1 VFSLSLFATLLAL
14 TIVQAVTALAIVELD
29 AGHSINARAAYRL
42 ASTRA
47 RPLLQA
53 LLTTIVIIALLDLTI
68 AGAIIGLWLM
78 VRWSLLAQTA
88 VLDSGPAA
96 GPLRRSA
103 SLTRRHWWKAASIAG
118 LVAVPGLLA
127 GPLIGAILL
136 IVTSAS
142 FRFVGLSTAVV
153 NVVVLP
159 FVAITTTY
167 LYWDLQV
174 RKLLK
179 DPEPPQASI
188 LPAEA

>member
-1 VFSLSLFATLLAL
+1 
-14 TIVQAVTALAIVELD
+14 VQAVTALAIAELD
-29 AGHSINARAAYRL
+29 AGHSISALAAYRL
-42 ASTRA
+42 ARKRA

-68 AGAIIGLWLM
+68 VGAIIGLWLM

-88 VLDSGPAA
+88 VLDSGPSA

-103 SLTRRHWWKAASIAG
+103 SLTRRHWWKAASVVG

-136 IVTSAS
+136 IITSAS
-142 FRFVGLSTAVV
+142 FAFVDLSAAVV

-179 DPEPPQASI
+179 EPKPAQAST